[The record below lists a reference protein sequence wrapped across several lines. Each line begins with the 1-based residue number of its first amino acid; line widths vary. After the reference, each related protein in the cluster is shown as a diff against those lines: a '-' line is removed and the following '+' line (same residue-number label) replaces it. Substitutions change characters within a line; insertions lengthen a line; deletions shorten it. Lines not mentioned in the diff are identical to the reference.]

1 MSVVLIGYRGTGKTT
16 VGKLLAARWS
26 LDVVDADCELEA
38 QAGKSI
44 AEIFADEGEPSFRD
58 RETAVLKELVSRPR
72 CVVSAGGG
80 AVLREENR
88 EILRAAEWIVW
99 LKATPET
106 IADRVLADETTN
118 LRRPRLTTSGGM
130 QEIVALLA
138 QREPLYRQMAHCEV
152 DTDGLTA
159 SEVVDRMVNQA
170 PEHVPST
177 NP

>member
-16 VGKLLAARWS
+16 TAKLLAERWS

-44 AEIFADEGEPSFRD
+44 AEIFAEEGEPSFRD
-58 RETAVLKELVSRPR
+58 WETAVLRELVSRPR

-80 AVLREENR
+80 VVLREENR
-88 EILRAAEWIVW
+88 EMLKAAEWIVW
-99 LKATPET
+99 LKATAET
-106 IADRVLADETTN
+106 IAVRVAGDETTN
-118 LRRPRLTTSGGM
+118 LRRPQLTTSGGM

-138 QREPLYRQMAHCEV
+138 QREPLYRQTAHCEI
-152 DTDGLTA
+152 DTEGLTA
-159 SEVVDRMVNQA
+159 EQVVDRIVSQA
-170 PEHVPST
+170 PEHLPYT